1 MSVLIRLVV
10 ALVATLALGVHARSP
25 TRAALSR
32 ARQVEVRSTSGVSR
46 RVTGPARVARVVRWF
61 DALPIDRRRGVFAC
75 PFIRSDSP
83 TVTFAFLGAD
93 GSLLARATV
102 LDAFRGISGVC
113 NPIRF
118 SVGDSRPHLL
128 LGGRLLL
135 RVQRLLGVRFG

>member
-1 MSVLIRLVV
+1 
-10 ALVATLALGVHARSP
+10 
-25 TRAALSR
+25 
-32 ARQVEVRSTSGVSR
+32 
-46 RVTGPARVARVVRWF
+46 
-61 DALPIDRRRGVFAC
+61 
-75 PFIRSDSP
+75 
-83 TVTFAFLGAD
+83 
-93 GSLLARATV
+93 V